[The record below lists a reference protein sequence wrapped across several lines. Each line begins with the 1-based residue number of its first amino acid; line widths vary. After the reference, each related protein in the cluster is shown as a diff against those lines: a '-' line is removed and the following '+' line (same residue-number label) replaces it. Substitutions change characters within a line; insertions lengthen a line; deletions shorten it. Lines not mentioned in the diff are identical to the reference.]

1 MLRKT
6 FSFVALCVVLTVAAN
21 QAAAA
26 TVALQLVYNPT
37 AVGCAGCTLSGPGT
51 YQLFANAAGA
61 DNNGIASYS
70 ISVQNV
76 SSLLHRAPRVTSS
89 TDENGDGGPAGF
101 SLFRS
106 ANNAVALGT
115 GFMVGASQDTVAP
128 TPYLIDGFGQTAGSF
143 ANELPPGNT
152 NVGTLQATWNANLLL
167 AEGSFTGAT
176 PDLDLANIDVFMNLF
191 SPGGTSSVFK
201 AETLTKQICEG
212 TCGLVVDPVVG
223 DLNLATTTLGEVI
236 GGNVPVT
243 NVNTLAFNAV
253 GAPVFTP
260 LIPGM
265 TLSLP
270 NQPTLSNAGAFSWNT
285 DGAKRGTYAWAITGT
300 GAGGATD
307 GGTITV
313 NVTQVPEP
321 GTLALF
327 GLAIA
332 GVVGIARR
340 RS

>member
-6 FSFVALCVVLTVAAN
+6 FSFVALCVVLAVAAN

-26 TVALQLVYNPT
+26 TVGLELVYNPT
-37 AVGCAGCTLSGPGT
+37 AVGCNGCTLSGPGT
-51 YQLFANAAGA
+51 YQLFASSPDA

-76 SSLLHRAPRVTSS
+76 STLLHRAPRVTSS
-89 TDENGDGGPAGF
+89 TNDDGDGGPAGF

-106 ANNAVALGT
+106 ANNAVATGT

-128 TPYLIDGFGQTAGSF
+128 TPYLIDGFGKTDGSF
-143 ANELPPGNT
+143 AAELPAGNT
-152 NVGTLQATWNANLLL
+152 NVGILQPTWSSKLLL

-176 PDLDLANIDVFMNLF
+176 PDIDLANIDVFVNLF
-191 SPGGTSSVFK
+191 APGGTSSVFK
-201 AETLTKQICEG
+201 AQALTKTITNG
-212 TCGLVVDPVVG
+212 AGGDPVPVVG
-223 DLNLATTTLGEVI
+223 DLNLVANTAGEVV
-236 GGNVPVT
+236 GGTVSPLTDVT
-243 NVNTLAFNAV
+243 TLAFNAV
-253 GAPVFTP
+253 GAPIFTP
-260 LIPGM
+260 LIAGQ
-265 TLSLP
+265 TLNLVT
-270 NQPTLSNAGAFSWNT
+270 QPTLSNAGAFSWDT

-300 GAGGATD
+300 GPGGND

-313 NVTQVPEP
+313 QVTQVPEP